1 MLWLSLKD
9 NQYQGCQFVLVTGPN
24 IDLAKKLIKRM
35 YNIIQKFNVIQR
47 QTDYLLEINGCSI
60 QAYPSHNLASF
71 RSLDRV
77 KFILGDECDFFPVG
91 QQQEVR
97 DVSERYIGKSDPWIV
112 LVSTPN
118 ISGGLFEKIEQ
129 EKNSLYTKIY
139 LPYTVGLN
147 KIYTREEIEKAKQS
161 PSFEREYNLRYN
173 WGIGNVF
180 LETDIQECISPNG
193 HQYNGSSDISI
204 GIDVGFGSS
213 KFGICV
219 LQLNNGRIEVL
230 YAKEYSRQKYEDML
244 NLVGQLR
251 FQYNP
256 TKIYCDSANPEF
268 IKSLKVRFSENP
280 DYESVISQANKE
292 GIDPEYRQ
300 FVIPFSFS
308 QMGKELLGKLEH
320 LVSKHW
326 LSIPESCIELF
337 N

>member
-147 KIYTREEIEKAKQS
+147 KIYTREEIEKAK
-161 PSFEREYNLRYN
+161 REYNLRYN